1 MAKGTSVDT
10 TPDGELI
17 TSMQQGDEAAFATL
31 FHRYYQPIYRV
42 LYQLLASNEA
52 EDLAQETLLTLYR
65 TPPRLQAGETLNAW
79 LHRVALNRGYNAL
92 RQTRRAQQRADLVGR
107 LTTRSEQTGDDPH
120 GIVARQ
126 EERAT
131 VRAILAQM
139 PTRQGRL
146 LLLRHSGMSY
156 NDIAATLK
164 IAPGSV
170 GTLLARAERAF
181 VKAYEQ
187 HQAAHMPLEERR
199 SS

>member
-1 MAKGTSVDT
+1 MDA

-17 TSMQQGDEAAFATL
+17 TSMQQGDEAAFVTL

-42 LYQLLASNEA
+42 LYQLLASSEA

-79 LHRVALNRGYNAL
+79 LHRVALNRGYNVL
-92 RQTRRAQQRADLVGR
+92 RQMRRAQQRAAHVER
-107 LTTRSEQTGDDPH
+107 LTRSSEQTGEDPH
-120 GIVARQ
+120 SIVARQ
-126 EERAT
+126 EERAA

-139 PTRQGRL
+139 PARQGRL

-156 NDIAATLK
+156 NDIATTLN

-170 GTLLARAERAF
+170 GTLLARAERTF
-181 VKAYEQ
+181 IKAYETY
-187 HQAAHMPLEERR
+187 QAAHMPLEERR